1 MKEYKGNY
9 WERERCDRERVLMV
23 AESIFNS
30 DNFNV
35 KENFDKD
42 GKPSNIVGHT
52 IALFRE
58 EFGHEYKNENYS
70 INERFGHQGIFTTDR
85 IVLFPNRK
93 EAQFYLKMGTS
104 DAVELFSQSER
115 LTKITKEKAIE
126 VLIWFARTGMVSW
139 EGTG

>member
-9 WERERCDRERVLMV
+9 WERERCDRERVLKV
-23 AESIFNS
+23 AQAIYDS

-35 KENFDKD
+35 KENFDED

-52 IALFRE
+52 LALFRE
-58 EFGHEYKNENYS
+58 EFGHEYSSDVYAP
-70 INERFGHQGIFTTDR
+70 IERFGHQGIFTTDR

-93 EAQFYLKMGTS
+93 EAQFYLKMGTR
-104 DAVELFSQSER
+104 DAVELFSQSPR
-115 LTKITKEKAIE
+115 LTKITKEKAID
-126 VLIWFARTGMVSW
+126 VLIWFAKTGMVSW